1 MPQSGPSAAL
11 VGQVERLKKL
21 KSSAEADMVKK
32 QQEKE
37 NAPWRDAGWCGAVG
51 LVGATVFYDFLIF
64 LGGSNAVA

>member
-11 VGQVERLKKL
+11 VQVERLKKL

-51 LVGATVFYDFLIF
+51 LLGGNDFL
-64 LGGSNAVA
+64 